1 MLWFMRHLLR
11 KILYLISI
19 SVFLSGCGQQTLP
32 GDYGD
37 FVKFADS
44 VESNAQPD
52 PSQIATVTLAQADGS
67 LVKISDLIGDKNLL
81 LVVSRGLVGSLPSA
95 VGETEDKPN
104 SGGKSF
110 CIFCSTQTS
119 RLVANYAKFQQRNTE
134 VVVVFPVAR
143 SSDAAELQNFSAKV
157 QGKGKTSDEFPFP
170 VLLDVELTAVDA
182 LGIRDDLSKPAT
194 YIFDSQGQLRFGY
207 VGQSISD
214 RPSVQALLDQ
224 LDRINQP
231 L

>member
-1 MLWFMRHLLR
+1 MHHLLGYALCLP
-11 KILYLISI
+11 IGLVL
-19 SVFLSGCGQQTLP
+19 LSGCAQPTLP

-44 VESNAQPD
+44 VESNAQPE
-52 PSQIATVTLAQADGS
+52 SSLVASLILTKADGTS
-67 LVKISDLIGDKNLL
+67 VKISDLTGDKNVL
-81 LVVSRGLVGSLPSA
+81 LVISRGLIGSLPVASNQTLEESPS
-95 VGETEDKPN
+95 G
-104 SGGKSF
+104 GGKSF

-143 SSDAAELQNFSAKV
+143 PSDAIELQNFAAKV
-157 QGKGKTSDEFPFP
+157 QGTGKTSDDFPFP
-170 VLLDVELTAVDA
+170 VVLDVELMAVDA

-194 YIFDSQGQLRFGY
+194 YIFDPQGQLQFGY

-214 RPSVQALLDQ
+214 RPSVQALLVQ
-224 LDRINQP
+224 LDRINQQR
-231 L
+231 

>member
-1 MLWFMRHLLR
+1 MLWSMHLLLR
-11 KILYLISI
+11 KILCLISV

-67 LVKISDLIGDKNLL
+67 LVKISDLTGDKNLL
-81 LVVSRGLVGSLPSA
+81 LVVSRGLVGSLPNA

-134 VVVVFPVAR
+134 VVVVFPVVDPVYGLAPL
-143 SSDAAELQNFSAKV
+143 DAH
-157 QGKGKTSDEFPFP
+157 P
-170 VLLDVELTAVDA
+170 VPVTQAAVADRLVLTKADLLDT
-182 LGIRDDLSKPAT
+182 P
-194 YIFDSQGQLRFGY
+194 
-207 VGQSISD
+207 
-214 RPSVQALLDQ
+214 
-224 LDRINQP
+224 QP
-231 L
+231 R